1 MPGFMARMLF
11 VMVLVGFLAVRVVY
25 RRRGDGERRA
35 LRAGRELLLTRTM
48 TAAVAIPAVL
58 WLGSPLLGFAQA
70 PLPEWV
76 GWLGYVTAL
85 LGVGLLAWAHATL
98 GAHFSPWL
106 ELRRDH
112 ALVTTGPYRWVRHPI
127 YSAGALIVLGSGLLS
142 ANMVM
147 LAAPALALALLLG
160 VRLPDEE
167 AMLQEQF
174 GPEYQAWAARTG
186 RLLPRVW

>member
-98 GAHFSPWL
+98 GAVIKEPLGIAPHQS
-106 ELRRDH
+106 
-112 ALVTTGPYRWVRHPI
+112 AAVTGGW
-127 YSAGALIVLGSGLLS
+127 
-142 ANMVM
+142 
-147 LAAPALALALLLG
+147 LALQRNQHSIQPGGEVA
-160 VRLPDEE
+160 
-167 AMLQEQF
+167 QC
-174 GPEYQAWAARTG
+174 
-186 RLLPRVW
+186 